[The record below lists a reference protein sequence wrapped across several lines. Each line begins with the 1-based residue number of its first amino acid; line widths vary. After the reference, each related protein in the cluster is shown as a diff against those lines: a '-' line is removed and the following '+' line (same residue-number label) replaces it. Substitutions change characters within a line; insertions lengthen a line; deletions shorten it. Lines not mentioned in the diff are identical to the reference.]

1 MLARQAPR
9 NRILQ
14 PLTIPDK
21 TRASS
26 LITDYYVHIQP
37 FEFLLNPPALELMK
51 KHRPDFDQVLE
62 FTRSPK
68 AFLNYMDKVGLDAQC

>member
-26 LITDYYVHIQP
+26 LITDCHVHIQP